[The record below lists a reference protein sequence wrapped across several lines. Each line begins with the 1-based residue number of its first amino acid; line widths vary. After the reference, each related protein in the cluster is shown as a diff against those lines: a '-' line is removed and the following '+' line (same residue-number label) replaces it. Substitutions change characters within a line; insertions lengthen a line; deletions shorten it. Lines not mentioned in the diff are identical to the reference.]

1 MSPHGL
7 AKELG
12 ISDTKAKRY
21 IDRYFERFSGVR
33 KFIDELIEK
42 AKKSGYVETIL
53 GRKRYVPELNSKNHN
68 TRKLGERIATNSPIQ
83 GSGADIIKIAMVNV
97 WRKLRGKKS
106 RIVLQIHDEL
116 LVEIKEEEANEV
128 KEIVKREMEN
138 TLSLD
143 VPVIVDTGIG
153 KNWLECKT

>member
-1 MSPHGL
+1 
-7 AKELG
+7 
-12 ISDTKAKRY
+12 
-21 IDRYFERFSGVR
+21 
-33 KFIDELIEK
+33 
-42 AKKSGYVETIL
+42 
-53 GRKRYVPELNSKNHN
+53 
-68 TRKLGERIATNSPIQ
+68 
-83 GSGADIIKIAMVNV
+83 MVNV

-116 LVEIKEEEANEV
+116 LVEIKEEEVDEV